1 MVSKYMLLICINCS
15 SVVFSDNADD
25 NKHDASSASRLKHQ
39 GGFKY
44 SNFETKSEDEPLIQD
59 SKAKETE
66 SSSRPK
72 QTGSLN
78 TNQAKKPHNWRRHT
92 FFSSRELNFCILT
105 SENTRAL
112 SSLIIA
118 LLVVFY
124 YLISS
129 KSILASRPL
138 YIVLVTDVTIV
149 IARIYSEKAR
159 VLEENKGEMVEAAE
173 DGRSWNDAVKLLE
186 RGLVVYQAI
195 KGVFI
200 DCSIYLVVVVCCI
213 SIM

>member
-1 MVSKYMLLICINCS
+1 
-15 SVVFSDNADD
+15 VFSDNAED
-25 NKHDASSASRLKHQ
+25 NKHDASTASKLKHQ

-44 SNFETKSEDEPLIQD
+44 SNFETKSEDEPLIQE
-59 SKAKETE
+59 SKAEKTE

-72 QTGSLN
+72 QTGSIH

-92 FFSSRELNFCILT
+92 FFSSRELNFCILA

-129 KSILASRPL
+129 KSIFASRPL

-149 IARIYSEKAR
+149 VARIFRVKAR
-159 VLEENKGEMVEAAE
+159 VLEESRGEMAEAGE

-195 KGVFI
+195 RGVFI

-213 SIM
+213 SVM